1 MAQSTLTIRMD
12 SEDKKNME
20 TLCKELG
27 INLTTAFTM
36 FTKQALREQAIPF
49 RVSADPFYSISNIN
63 HLKRGIAAYDAGK
76 FKEHDLIEVD

>member
-12 SEDKKNME
+12 SDDKKNME

-27 INLTTAFTM
+27 INLTTACIM

-49 RVSADPFYSISNIN
+49 KVSADPFYSITNIN
-63 HLKRGIAAYDAGK
+63 HLKRGIKAYNAGE
-76 FKEHDLIEVD
+76 FKERDLIEVD